1 MIYLITTQ
9 FSQFED
15 TDDYLKIDGLSMINF
30 CSGFFTNVDMKLFDP
45 SLTTAYDV
53 DRTLLLM

>member
-9 FSQFED
+9 FAQFED

-30 CSGFFTNVDMKLFDP
+30 CSGFITNVDMKLFDP
-45 SLTTAYDV
+45 SLTTADDV